1 MKHRVVIGID
11 YEGKRAEPG
20 AIVDDIPAKS
30 VTWLLEQ
37 CIIETVTTPEA
48 DTKLLGKPR
57 EPKSPSKG
65 DE

>member
-11 YEGKRAEPG
+11 YAGKRAEPG
-20 AIVDDIPAKS
+20 AIVDDIPATS

-37 CIIETVTTPEA
+37 GIIETVTTPEP
-48 DTKLLGKPR
+48 DTKLLGKSR
-57 EPKSPSKG
+57 EPKSPTKG